1 MTDAEF
7 TDELVERLNLLLE
20 ADPKRANTVF
30 TTPLHNAAYASVGHF
45 VGQLAM
51 PRHITKEATADDV
64 TGVKFVV
71 PVVEDQRIVKFEA
84 LSGGELQERH
94 EAAAKAAEVIKKN
107 GNGSSVH

>member
-7 TDELVERLNLLLE
+7 TDELVARLNLLIE
-20 ADPKRANTVF
+20 ADAERANKVF
-30 TTPLHNAAYASVGHF
+30 TTPLHAAAYASVGHF

-51 PRHITKEATADDV
+51 PRHITKEASADDV

-94 EAAAKAAEVIKKN
+94 ETAAKAAQAVQKN
-107 GNGSSVH
+107 GKGSLIQ